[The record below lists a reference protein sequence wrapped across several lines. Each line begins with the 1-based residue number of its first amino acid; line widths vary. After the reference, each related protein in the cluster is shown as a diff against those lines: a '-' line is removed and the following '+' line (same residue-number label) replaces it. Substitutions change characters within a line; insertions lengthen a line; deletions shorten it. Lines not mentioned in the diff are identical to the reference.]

1 VTRRP
6 SGGRRSPPPKPAR
19 DAGGRLAASRGVAFR
34 RERASTDAAVKTL
47 CEWSEKDIE
56 KKLDKL
62 AELVGAP
69 RFVCAS
75 CARAAAK
82 KGALCKP
89 KRLPSADEEE

>member
-1 VTRRP
+1 
-6 SGGRRSPPPKPAR
+6 
-19 DAGGRLAASRGVAFR
+19 
-34 RERASTDAAVKTL
+34 VKTL